1 MCGITGL
8 RYFDDDRPV
17 RRQEIAAMCAVLR
30 HRGPDDEGIYLDGSF
45 GMGIRRLAVIDL
57 LTGHAPLSNED
68 GSVWV
73 VQNGEIYNFPELR
86 GQLER
91 RGHRFRSS
99 CDTEVIAHLYEEEGP
114 ACVRSLRGMYAL
126 ALWDE
131 KHKTL
136 LLARDRLGIK
146 PLYYACDGKR
156 LLFGSELKPL
166 LTAGL
171 EPRLDLQALHDY
183 LSLSYVPAP
192 SAIFRGVRKLPP
204 GHLLLCQDGQV
215 RVERYWQVSQ
225 PSAGPWDGD
234 ETALTDELYGLLCDA
249 VRSHLTSDVPLGV
262 FLSGGMDSSAVVAL
276 MREVSGGPI
285 KTFSVG
291 FPEKSFNEL
300 EQARLVARRFATDHH
315 ELIVTAKAAEIVPQ
329 LAHYFDEPFG
339 DSSALPV
346 YYLSRFARQ
355 SITVA
360 LSGDGGD
367 EVFAGYETYAAYRWA
382 EAYKRLP
389 RLLGERIVPAV
400 VRRLPVSHKRLS
412 LDYKAKRFVEG
423 ALLPP
428 DLGHFTWKR
437 IFSEEAKR
445 QLYREGR
452 DSLQATARIYRDHFA
467 SCGTE
472 AVLDRLLRVDLSV
485 GLPDDMLVK
494 VDRMSM
500 AHSLEV
506 RVPLLDHP
514 VVEFMAALPHTVKMR
529 GWRKK
534 YLLKKAMAGK
544 LPDHI
549 LHGKKKGF
557 NVPIPSWLLQDL
569 RELVHDTLAPG
580 RLRESGL
587 WDPAVVASMIREHEE
602 RRRDWS
608 RNIWCLLIFQLW
620 YDTYMNG
627 RSARGF
633 MAAAHDSSGV

>member
-1 MCGITGL
+1 MCGIAGL
-8 RYFDDDRPV
+8 CHFDHRSAL
-17 RRQEIAAMCAVLR
+17 RQEIAAMCAVLR
-30 HRGPDDEGIYLDGSF
+30 HRGPDDEGIYLDGNF
-45 GMGIRRLAVIDL
+45 GMGIRRLAIIDL

-68 GSVWV
+68 DTVWV

-86 GQLER
+86 EQLER
-91 RGHRFRSS
+91 QGHRFRSN

-131 KHKTL
+131 KRKTL

-156 LLFGSELKPL
+156 LIFGSELKAL
-166 LTAGL
+166 LAAGV
-171 EPRLDLQALHDY
+171 EPELDLQALHDY
-183 LSLSYVPAP
+183 LSLSYIPAP
-192 SAIFRGVRKLPP
+192 LTIFRGVRKLLS
-204 GHLLLCQDGQV
+204 GHMLLCRNGQV
-215 RVERYWQVSQ
+215 RVERYWQVQ
-225 PSAGPWDGD
+225 PPAESGKRA
-234 ETALTDELYGLLCDA
+234 EEELTEELYGLLRES
-249 VRSHLTSDVPLGV
+249 VRAHLLSDVPLGV
-262 FLSGGMDSSAVVAL
+262 FLSGGLDASTLVAL
-276 MREVSGGPI
+276 MREVTDGNI

-300 EQARLVARRFATDHH
+300 QQARLVARRFATEHH
-315 ELIVTAKAAEIVPQ
+315 ELMVTAKATEIVPQ

-355 SITVA
+355 SVTVA

-382 EAYKRLP
+382 ELYKRLP
-389 RLLGERIVPAV
+389 GFVSGKVVPAV

-412 LDYKAKRFVEG
+412 FDYKAKRFVEG

-428 DLGHFTWKR
+428 EIGHFTWKR

-445 QLYREGR
+445 HLYREGS
-452 DSLQATARIYRDHFA
+452 DGLQESARIYRDHFA
-467 SCGTE
+467 YCGAE
-472 AVLDRLLRVDLSV
+472 PALERLLHVDLMV

-514 VVEFMAALPHTVKMR
+514 VVEFMAALPHTIKLR

-544 LPDHI
+544 LPDQI

-569 RELVHDTLAPG
+569 RELVHDTLAPW

-587 WDPAVVASMIREHEE
+587 WDPPFVARMIREHEE
-602 RRRDWS
+602 RRCDWS

-620 YDTYMNG
+620 YDTYVNG
-627 RSARGF
+627 RSPQGR
-633 MAAAHDSSGV
+633 MATAPDFSGT